1 MLAIVLKSRE
11 QLNIRQRGKKEHIAK
26 MFLIRISLQSNTI
39 ILRCYFHQLLIWERT
54 ASPRPRWRSANAELR
69 LDLKSVAAPA
79 KHTGEAL
86 CAAAKHWRAAA
97 HSSQHA
103 SSSIRTWSDTL
114 CLRYMQAR
122 LFRRRVKCD
131 TGGQCQAA
139 NGRCLPAA
147 NVQCINIKNAIQT
160 HQIWSGG

>member
-1 MLAIVLKSRE
+1 MLSCVSTSNRS
-11 QLNIRQRGKKEHIAK
+11 QHQ
-26 MFLIRISLQSNTI
+26 QSTQEK
-39 ILRCYFHQLLIWERT
+39 H
-54 ASPRPRWRSANAELR
+54 SAQQQ
-69 LDLKSVAAPA
+69 S
-79 KHTGEAL
+79 TGEAL
-86 CAAAKHWRAAA
+86 RAAA

-114 CLRYMQAR
+114 CLWLRYMQAR

-139 NGRCLPAA
+139 NGGCLPAA

-160 HQIWSGG
+160 HQIWSGGECQPMSATWSGLFVWMHAPHYNWYGPEISTICIFCKFLWILVIFNKYFVQTGTQSA